1 MIRLRTLAALAC
13 CLVVASRAHAAPL
26 DDLERQIRDVVTQR
40 QTSEQERSRLMLEAA
55 ALSDA
60 ISAAQASSGARS
72 RANTSLERQL
82 RDFDRLAGQLDSV
95 DRAIK
100 NHDAT
105 IARLRR
111 AFSSE
116 LDKLTREL
124 SQVDARTSAARAAEL
139 EAARRRIDE
148 LIAPSTAFR
157 PLLVVRPG
165 AADTV
170 ADLDQKLAVLAAE
183 QARGTEALSAF
194 DRDLAVLGGRA
205 LLTRQLLDGLESA
218 ARGAPQDLRLVQRQV
233 NEVQANLRDLD
244 VKRTEVRR
252 VRDALV
258 AGLTDLEQQVRE
270 CRARRATLIRG

>member
-26 DDLERQIRDVVTQR
+26 DDLERQLRDVVTQR
-40 QTSEQERSRLMLEAA
+40 QTSERERSRLMLGAA
-55 ALSDA
+55 ALADV

-72 RANTSLERQL
+72 RASASLERQL
-82 RDFDRLAGQLDSV
+82 RDFDRLAGQLDST

-100 NHDAT
+100 NDDVT

-111 AFSSE
+111 AFSAE
-116 LDKLTREL
+116 LDKLTKEL
-124 SQVDARTSAARAAEL
+124 SQTDARTSAARAAEL

-148 LIAPSTAFR
+148 LSAPPAAFR
-157 PLLVVRPG
+157 ALLVVRP
-165 AADTV
+165 AATDTV

-183 QARGTEALSAF
+183 QTRGSEALGAF

-205 LLTRQLLDGLESA
+205 IVTRRLLDGLEST

-233 NEVQANLRDLD
+233 DEVQGRLRDLE
-244 VKRTEVRR
+244 VRRTDVRR
-252 VRDALV
+252 VRDAVV

-270 CRARRATLIRG
+270 CRARRAALIKG